1 MGEHLLLY
9 RAFSVYHLPL
19 ESLLT
24 KRLLL
29 ALTPNVTLYAGVHFF
44 LNPIRKKSALPN
56 LTRVKILASHPDGV
70 TLFKYPLF

>member
-1 MGEHLLLY
+1 
-9 RAFSVYHLPL
+9 
-19 ESLLT
+19 
-24 KRLLL
+24 LL